1 MNIKAIFP
9 FLLMVFSIC
18 FLLLSNRQVK
28 ETLKVPINK
37 ISGEDLYLEYIVNP
51 MDVYSKNIPILLEK
65 LHRENFDF
73 HAFKEQIQIKNPV
86 RLKKI
91 LLRQEFH
98 LKMSLNSDLLNVL
111 MTKNYRISNNSLNER
126 VLDILSRI

>member
-37 ISGEDLYLEYIVNP
+37 VSGEDLYLEYIVNP

>member
-37 ISGEDLYLEYIVNP
+37 VSGEDLYLEYIVNP

-73 HAFKEQIQIKNPV
+73 LAFKEQIQIKNPV

>member
-73 HAFKEQIQIKNPV
+73 LAFKEQIQIKNPV